1 MNISKLLNGVKNI
14 TQVYEGVKNSVFKRD
29 YVEQIADHRWQIC
42 KTCEHLDT
50 VGKECGAPGSQP
62 CCADCGC
69 ALMFKTRALASS
81 CPKGKWKELMSEE
94 DEKLLFDQLLEN
106 EKKEQENGNNI

>member
-1 MNISKLLNGVKNI
+1 MNINKLLNGVKNI
-14 TQVYEGVKNSVFKRD
+14 SQVYEGVK
-29 YVEQIADHRWQIC
+29 
-42 KTCEHLDT
+42 
-50 VGKECGAPGSQP
+50 P

-69 ALMFKTRALASS
+69 SLMFKTRALASS

-106 EKKEQENGNNI
+106 EKKADEDGNNI

>member
-1 MNISKLLNGVKNI
+1 MKG
-14 TQVYEGVKNSVFKRD
+14 T
-29 YVEQIADHRWQIC
+29 
-42 KTCEHLDT
+42 
-50 VGKECGAPGSQP
+50 QP

-94 DEKLLFDQLLEN
+94 EEKILFEQLMKAE
-106 EKKEQENGNNI
+106 KEQEDGNNI